1 MEEHVAKS
9 WPTENPVTSEA
20 KPEQQCM
27 LLKCC
32 SSVGLAPKLEAAR
45 GVCHKQFVE
54 LCHA

>member
-27 LLKCC
+27 LLKSC
-32 SSVGLAPKLEAAR
+32 SSGGVTPKLESAR

-54 LCHA
+54 LCDA